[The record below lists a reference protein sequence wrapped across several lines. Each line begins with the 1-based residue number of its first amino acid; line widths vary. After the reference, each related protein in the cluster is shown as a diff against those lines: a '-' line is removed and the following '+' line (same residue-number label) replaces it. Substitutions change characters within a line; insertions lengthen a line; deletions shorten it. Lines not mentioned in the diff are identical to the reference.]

1 MLARAAAVSAAL
13 LLGLLVGTG
22 PSLAGMHSGPGGGLP
37 EGSEGQ
43 TDLPWGTTLRE
54 APSGNTS
61 QSRYSPTNLLIPKQY
76 CSRMPQI
83 PGRLPTQ
90 CVPSR

>member
-13 LLGLLVGTG
+13 LLGLLVGAG
-22 PSLAGMHSGPGGGLP
+22 PSLAGMHGAPGAGLPGGL
-37 EGSEGQ
+37 EGQ

-61 QSRYSPTNLLIPKQY
+61 QSAYSPSNLLIPKQY

-83 PGRLPTQ
+83 PGRAPTQ